1 MNDLTTLE
9 NLSVNFKPG
18 TIDFPQAE
26 ELKKLVADKLEQTK
40 GLVATDE
47 SIKATKASRAEVNK
61 LKKAIGDVRKEYKR
75 AWNAPFELFEST
87 LRNLEKDCDSA
98 SQELKLT
105 IDGFEETQREERK
118 AKVQELIEEMAPN
131 YGVKAEDLPIADK
144 WLLKS
149 TSQKTITQEIGEQ
162 MKTLTNLY
170 KERDEIVKKCMK
182 NDLAPARYIEMHKNG
197 MSYIDVA
204 NTIESDLIDRENMA
218 DRFKQAKQAEVAEQ
232 KAAMVNVGDG
242 RLVDGNGEV
251 KHELQLVTFTLKGTK
266 EQLDNVA
273 RFCITNGV
281 KVVKASERET
291 VIE

>member
-9 NLSVNFKPG
+9 NLSVNFQPG

-26 ELKKLVADKLEQTK
+26 ELKKLVADKLEQTR

-61 LKKAIGDVRKEYKR
+61 LKKAIGNVRKEYKK
-75 AWNAPFELFEST
+75 AWNVPFELFETT
-87 LRNLEKDCDSA
+87 LRALESDCDSA

-118 AKVQELIEEMAPN
+118 RKVQALIEEMAPN

-162 MKTLTNLY
+162 MKVLANLY

-197 MSYIDVA
+197 TSYIDVA
-204 NTIESDLIDRENMA
+204 NTIESDLIDRENTA
-218 DRFKQAKQAEVAEQ
+218 DRFKQAKQAKTAEQ
-232 KAAMVNVGDG
+232 KATMVDIGDG
-242 RLVDGNGEV
+242 RLVDENGEV
-251 KHELQLVTFTLKGTK
+251 KHELQQVTFTLKGTK
-266 EQLDNVA
+266 QQLDDVA
-273 RFCITNGV
+273 RFCIKSGV
-281 KVVKASERET
+281 KVVKASEREAM
-291 VIE
+291 IE

>member
-1 MNDLTTLE
+1 MNDLTLE
-9 NLSVNFKPG
+9 NLSVNFKSG
-18 TIDFPQAE
+18 AIDFPQAE
-26 ELKKLVADKLEQTK
+26 ELKKLVADKLDQTK
-40 GLVATDE
+40 GLIATDE

-61 LKKAIGDVRKEYKR
+61 LKKAIGDVRKKYKR
-75 AWNAPFELFEST
+75 AWNAPFELFETT
-87 LRNLEKDCDSA
+87 LRALESDCDSA

-105 IDGFEETQREERK
+105 IDGFEETQKEERK
-118 AKVQELIEEMAPN
+118 QKVQALIEEMAPN

-182 NDLAPARYIEMHKNG
+182 NNLAPARYIEMHKNG

-204 NTIESDLIDRENMA
+204 NTIESDLIAKEETA
-218 DRFKQAKQAEVAEQ
+218 DLFKQAKQAEVAEQ
-232 KAAMVNVGDG
+232 KAAMVDIGDG
-242 RLVDGNGEV
+242 RLVDENGEV
-251 KHELQLVTFTLKGTK
+251 KHELQQVTFTLKGTK

>member
-1 MNDLTTLE
+1 MNDLTLE
-9 NLSVNFKPG
+9 NLSVNFRPG

-26 ELKKLVADKLEQTK
+26 ELKKLVADKLDQTK
-40 GLVATDE
+40 GLIATDE

-61 LKKAIGDVRKEYKR
+61 LKKAIGDVRKKYKR
-75 AWNAPFELFEST
+75 AWNAPFELFETT
-87 LRNLEKDCDSA
+87 LRALESDCDSA

-105 IDGFEETQREERK
+105 IDGFEETQKEERK
-118 AKVQELIEEMAPN
+118 QKVQALIEEMAPN

-182 NDLAPARYIEMHKNG
+182 NNLAPARYIEMHKNG

-204 NTIESDLIDRENMA
+204 NTIESDLIAKEETA
-218 DRFKQAKQAEVAEQ
+218 DLFKQAKQAEVAEQ
-232 KAAMVNVGDG
+232 KAAMVDIGDG
-242 RLVDGNGEV
+242 RLVDENGEV
-251 KHELQLVTFTLKGTK
+251 KHELQQVTFTLKGTK

>member
-1 MNDLTTLE
+1 MNDLKLE

-18 TIDFPQAE
+18 TIDFPQAG
-26 ELKKLVADKLEQTK
+26 ELKKLVAGKLDQTK

-61 LKKAIGDVRKEYKR
+61 LKKAIGDVRKKYKT
-75 AWNAPFELFEST
+75 AWNVPFELFEST
-87 LRNLEKDCDSA
+87 LRGLEKDCDEA

-105 IDGFEETQREERK
+105 IDGFEETQKKERK
-118 AKVQELIEEMAPN
+118 AKVQALIEEMAPN
-131 YGVKAEDLPIADK
+131 YGVKAEDLPITDK

-149 TSQKTITQEIGEQ
+149 TSQKTIVQEIGEQ
-162 MKTLTNLY
+162 MKVLVNLY
-170 KERDEIVKKCMK
+170 KEREEIKKKCMK
-182 NDLAPARYIEMHKNG
+182 SGLAPAPYIEMHENG
-197 MSYIDVA
+197 TSYIDVS
-204 NTIESDLIDRENMA
+204 NKIESDLIDKEETA
-218 DRFKQAKQAEVAEQ
+218 DLFKQAKQAEVAEQ
-232 KAAMVNVGDG
+232 KAAMVDIGDG
-242 RLVDGNGEV
+242 RLVDENGEV
-251 KHELQLVTFTLKGTK
+251 KHELQLVAFTLKGTK

>member
-1 MNDLTTLE
+1 MNGLTTLE

-75 AWNAPFELFEST
+75 AWNVPFELFEST
-87 LRNLEKDCDSA
+87 LRGLEKDCDDA

-105 IDGFEETQREERK
+105 IDGFEEMQREERK
-118 AKVQELIEEMAPN
+118 AKVQALIEEMAPN
-131 YGVKAEDLPIADK
+131 YGVKAENLPIADK

-149 TSQKTITQEIGEQ
+149 TSQKTITQEIGER
-162 MKTLTNLY
+162 MKVLANLY

-182 NDLAPARYIEMHKNG
+182 NDLAPAPYVEMHENG
-197 MSYIDVA
+197 MSYIDVS
-204 NTIESDLIDRENMA
+204 NKIESDLIAKEETA
-218 DRFKQAKQAEVAEQ
+218 DLFKQAKQAEVAEQ

-242 RLVDGNGEV
+242 RLVDENGEV

-266 EQLDNVA
+266 EQLNNVA

-281 KVVKASERET
+281 KVIKASERET

>member
-1 MNDLTTLE
+1 MNDLTLE
-9 NLSVNFKPG
+9 NLSVEFKPG
-18 TIDFPQAE
+18 TINFPQAG
-26 ELKKLVADKLEQTK
+26 ELKKLVAGKLDQTK

-61 LKKAIGDVRKEYKR
+61 LKKAIGDVRKEYKT

-87 LRNLEKDCDSA
+87 LRGLEKDCDEA

-118 AKVQELIEEMAPN
+118 QKVQALIEEMAPN
-131 YGVKAEDLPIADK
+131 YGVKPKDLPIADK

-162 MKTLTNLY
+162 MKTLVNLY
-170 KERDEIVKKCMK
+170 KERDEIVKKCIK
-182 NDLAPARYIEMHKNG
+182 SGLAPAPYIEMHENG
-197 MSYIDVA
+197 TSYIDVS
-204 NTIESDLIDRENMA
+204 NKIESDLIDKEETA

-232 KAAMVNVGDG
+232 KAAMVDIGDG
-242 RLVDGNGEV
+242 RLVDENGEV
-251 KHELQLVTFTLKGTK
+251 KQELQLVTFTLKGTK

>member
-1 MNDLTTLE
+1 MNDLKLE

-18 TIDFPQAE
+18 TIDFPQAG
-26 ELKKLVADKLEQTK
+26 ELKKLVAGKLDQTK

-61 LKKAIGDVRKEYKR
+61 LKKAIGDVRKKYKT
-75 AWNAPFELFEST
+75 AWNVPFELFEST
-87 LRNLEKDCDSA
+87 LRGLEKDCDEA

-105 IDGFEETQREERK
+105 IDGFEETQKKERK
-118 AKVQELIEEMAPN
+118 AKVQALIEEMAPN
-131 YGVKAEDLPIADK
+131 YGVKAEDLPITDK

-149 TSQKTITQEIGEQ
+149 TSQKTIVQEIGEQ
-162 MKTLTNLY
+162 MKVLVNLY
-170 KERDEIVKKCMK
+170 KEREEIKKKCMK
-182 NDLAPARYIEMHKNG
+182 SGLAPALYIEMHENG
-197 MSYIDVA
+197 TSYIDVS
-204 NTIESDLIDRENMA
+204 NKIESDLIDKEETA
-218 DRFKQAKQAEVAEQ
+218 DLFKQAKQAEVAEQ
-232 KAAMVNVGDG
+232 KAAMVDIGDG
-242 RLVDGNGEV
+242 RLVDENGEV
-251 KHELQLVTFTLKGTK
+251 KHELQLVAFTLKGTK

>member
-1 MNDLTTLE
+1 MNSLTTLE

-26 ELKKLVADKLEQTK
+26 ELKKLVAEKLDQTK

-61 LKKAIGDVRKEYKR
+61 LKKAIGDVRKKYKT
-75 AWNAPFELFEST
+75 AWNVPFELFETT
-87 LRNLEKDCDSA
+87 LRALEGDCDSA

-118 AKVQELIEEMAPN
+118 QKVQALIEEMAPN
-131 YGVKAEDLPIADK
+131 YGVKPEDLPIADK

-162 MKTLTNLY
+162 MKVLVNLY

-204 NTIESDLIDRENMA
+204 NTIESDLIAKEETA
-218 DRFKQAKQAEVAEQ
+218 DLFKQAKQAKVAEQ
-232 KAAMVNVGDG
+232 KATMVDIGSG
-242 RLVDGNGEV
+242 RLVDENGEV
-251 KHELQLVTFTLKGTK
+251 KHELQQVTFTLKGTK

>member
-1 MNDLTTLE
+1 MNDLTLE

-18 TIDFPQAE
+18 TIDFPQAQ
-26 ELKKLVADKLEQTK
+26 ELKKLVADKLKQTK

-87 LRNLEKDCDSA
+87 LRALEGDCDSA

-105 IDGFEETQREERK
+105 IDGFEEMQREERK

-149 TSQKTITQEIGEQ
+149 MSQKTITQEIGEQ

-170 KERDEIVKKCMK
+170 KERDEIVKKCVK

-204 NTIESDLIDRENMA
+204 NTIESDLIDRENTA
-218 DRFKQAKQAEVAEQ
+218 DLFKQARQAEVAER
-232 KAAMVNVGDG
+232 KADMADIGDG
-242 RLVDGNGEV
+242 RLVDENGEV
-251 KHELQLVTFTLKGTK
+251 KQELQLVTFTLKGTK
-266 EQLDNVA
+266 QQLDDVA
-273 RFCITNGV
+273 RFCIKSGV

>member
-1 MNDLTTLE
+1 MNSLTTLE
-9 NLSVNFKPG
+9 NLSVNFEPG

-87 LRNLEKDCDSA
+87 LRALEGDCDSA

-105 IDGFEETQREERK
+105 IDGFEETQRKERK
-118 AKVQELIEEMAPN
+118 QKVQALIEEMAPN
-131 YGVKAEDLPIADK
+131 YNVKAEDLPIADK

-182 NDLAPARYIEMHKNG
+182 NDLAPAPYIEMHENG
-197 MSYIDVA
+197 MSYIDVS
-204 NTIESDLIDRENMA
+204 NKIESDLIDRESMA
-218 DRFKQAKQAEVAEQ
+218 DRFKQAEQAKVAEQ
-232 KAAMVNVGDG
+232 KATMVDVGDG
-242 RLVDGNGEV
+242 RLVNENGEV

-266 EQLDNVA
+266 EQLNNVA

-281 KVVKASERET
+281 KVIKASERET

>member
-1 MNDLTTLE
+1 MNSLTTLE

-26 ELKKLVADKLEQTK
+26 ELKKLVAEKLDQAK

-61 LKKAIGDVRKEYKR
+61 LKKSIADVRKEYKT
-75 AWNAPFELFEST
+75 AWNTPFELFEST
-87 LRNLEKDCDSA
+87 LRGLEKACDEA

-105 IDGFEETQREERK
+105 IDGFEEMQREERK
-118 AKVQELIEEMAPN
+118 AKVQELIEKMAPN
-131 YGVKAEDLPIADK
+131 YGVKPEDLPIVDK

-149 TSQKTITQEIGEQ
+149 TSQKTIVQEIGEQ
-162 MKTLTNLY
+162 MKVLVNLY
-170 KERDEIVKKCMK
+170 KEREEIKKKCMK
-182 NDLAPARYIEMHKNG
+182 SGLAPAPYIEMHENG
-197 MSYIDVA
+197 TSYIDVS
-204 NTIESDLIDRENMA
+204 NKIESDLIDKEETA
-218 DRFKQAKQAEVAEQ
+218 DLFKQAKQAEVAEQ
-232 KAAMVNVGDG
+232 KAAMVDIGDG
-242 RLVDGNGEV
+242 RLVDENGEV
-251 KHELQLVTFTLKGTK
+251 KHELQQVTFTLKGTK

>member
-1 MNDLTTLE
+1 MSDLTLE

-18 TIDFPQAE
+18 TIDFPQAG
-26 ELKKLVADKLEQTK
+26 ELKQLVAGKLDQAK

-75 AWNAPFELFEST
+75 AWNVPFELFEST
-87 LRNLEKDCDSA
+87 LRGLEKDCDDA

-118 AKVQELIEEMAPN
+118 QKVQALIEEMAPN
-131 YGVKAEDLPIADK
+131 YGIKPEDLPIADK

-162 MKTLTNLY
+162 MKVLVNLY
-170 KERDEIVKKCMK
+170 KEREEIKKKCMK
-182 NDLAPARYIEMHKNG
+182 SGLAPAPYIEMHENG
-197 MSYIDVA
+197 TSYIDVS
-204 NTIESDLIDRENMA
+204 NKIESDLIDKEETA
-218 DRFKQAKQAEVAEQ
+218 DLFKQAKQAEVAEQ

-242 RLVDGNGEV
+242 RLVDENGEV

>member
-1 MNDLTTLE
+1 MNDLTLE

-18 TIDFPQAE
+18 TIDFPQAG
-26 ELKKLVADKLEQTK
+26 ELKQLVAGKLDQAK

-61 LKKAIGDVRKEYKR
+61 LKKVIGDVRKEYKR
-75 AWNAPFELFEST
+75 AWNVPFELFEST
-87 LRNLEKDCDSA
+87 LRGLEKDCDDA

-118 AKVQELIEEMAPN
+118 QKVQALIEEMAPN
-131 YGVKAEDLPIADK
+131 YGVKPEDLSIADK

-149 TSQKTITQEIGEQ
+149 TSQKKIVQEIGEQ
-162 MKTLTNLY
+162 MKTLVNLY
-170 KERDEIVKKCMK
+170 KERDEIKKKCIK
-182 NDLAPARYIEMHKNG
+182 SGLAPAQYIKMLESG
-197 MSYIDVA
+197 MSYIDVS
-204 NTIESDLIDRENMA
+204 NEIEADLIDREKTA
-218 DRFKQAKQAEVAEQ
+218 DIFEQAKQAEVAEQ
-232 KAAMVNVGDG
+232 KATMLDVGDG
-242 RLVDGNGEV
+242 RLVDENGEV
-251 KHELQLVTFTLKGTK
+251 KHELQQVTFTLKGTK

-281 KVVKASERET
+281 KVVKASGRET

>member
-26 ELKKLVADKLEQTK
+26 ELKKLVADKLDQTK

-75 AWNAPFELFEST
+75 AWNVPFELFETT
-87 LRNLEKDCDSA
+87 LRSLEKDCDEA

-105 IDGFEETQREERK
+105 IDGFEETQKEERK
-118 AKVQELIEEMAPN
+118 AKVQALIEEMAPN
-131 YGVKAEDLPIADK
+131 YGVKVEDLPIADK

-162 MKTLTNLY
+162 MKTLANLY

-182 NDLAPARYIEMHKNG
+182 NDLAPAPYIEMHEKG
-197 MSYIDVA
+197 TSYIDVS
-204 NTIESDLIDRENMA
+204 NKIEADLIAKEETA
-218 DRFKQAKQAEVAEQ
+218 DLFKQAKQAEVAEQ
-232 KAAMVNVGDG
+232 KAAMVDIGDG
-242 RLVDGNGEV
+242 RLVDENGEI
-251 KHELQLVTFTLKGTK
+251 KQELQLVTFTLKGTK
-266 EQLDNVA
+266 EQLDDVA

-281 KVVKASERET
+281 KVLKSSERET

>member
-1 MNDLTTLE
+1 MNGLTTLE

-75 AWNAPFELFEST
+75 AWNAPFELFETT
-87 LRNLEKDCDSA
+87 LRALEGDCDSA

-105 IDGFEETQREERK
+105 IDDFEDQQKEERK
-118 AKVQELIEEMAPN
+118 AKVQALIEEMAPN
-131 YGVKAEDLPIADK
+131 YGVKSEDLPIADK

-149 TSQKTITQEIGEQ
+149 TSQKTIVQEIGEQ
-162 MKTLTNLY
+162 MKVLVNLH
-170 KERDEIVKKCMK
+170 KERDEIKKKCMK
-182 NDLAPARYIEMHKNG
+182 NDLAPAPYIEMHENG
-197 MSYIDVA
+197 MSYIDVS
-204 NTIESDLIDRENMA
+204 NKIEADLIDRENTA
-218 DRFKQAKQAEVAEQ
+218 DLFKQAKQAEVAER
-232 KAAMVNVGDG
+232 KADMVDIGDG
-242 RLVDGNGEV
+242 RLVDENGEV
-251 KHELQLVTFTLKGTK
+251 KHELQQVTFTLKGTK

>member
-1 MNDLTTLE
+1 MNDLTLE

-18 TIDFPQAE
+18 TIDFPQAG
-26 ELKKLVADKLEQTK
+26 ELKQLVAGKLDQTK

-61 LKKAIGDVRKEYKR
+61 LKKAIGDVRKKYKT
-75 AWNAPFELFEST
+75 AWNVPFELFEST
-87 LRNLEKDCDSA
+87 LRGLEKDCDEA

-105 IDGFEETQREERK
+105 IDGFEETQKKERK
-118 AKVQELIEEMAPN
+118 AKVQALIEEMAPN
-131 YGVKAEDLPIADK
+131 YGIKPEDLPIADK

-162 MKTLTNLY
+162 MKVLVNLY
-170 KERDEIVKKCMK
+170 KEREEIKKKCMK
-182 NDLAPARYIEMHKNG
+182 SGLAPAPYIEMHENG
-197 MSYIDVA
+197 TSYIDVS
-204 NTIESDLIDRENMA
+204 NKIESDLIDREETA
-218 DRFKQAKQAEVAEQ
+218 DLFKQAKQAEVAEQ
-232 KAAMVNVGDG
+232 KAAMVDIGDG
-242 RLVDGNGEV
+242 RLVDENGEV
-251 KHELQLVTFTLKGTK
+251 KHELQQVTFTLKGTK

>member
-1 MNDLTTLE
+1 MNDLTLE

-18 TIDFPQAE
+18 TIDFPQAG
-26 ELKKLVADKLEQTK
+26 ELKQLVAGKLDQTK

-61 LKKAIGDVRKEYKR
+61 LKKAIGDVRKKYKT
-75 AWNAPFELFEST
+75 AWNVPFELFEST
-87 LRNLEKDCDSA
+87 LRGLEKDCDEA

-105 IDGFEETQREERK
+105 IDGFEETQKKERK
-118 AKVQELIEEMAPN
+118 AKVQALIEEMAPN
-131 YGVKAEDLPIADK
+131 YGIKPEDLPIADK

-162 MKTLTNLY
+162 MKVLVNLY
-170 KERDEIVKKCMK
+170 KEREEIKKKCMK
-182 NDLAPARYIEMHKNG
+182 SGLAPAPYIEMHENG
-197 MSYIDVA
+197 TSYIDVS
-204 NTIESDLIDRENMA
+204 NKIESDLIDKEETA
-218 DRFKQAKQAEVAEQ
+218 DLFKQAKQAEVAEQ
-232 KAAMVNVGDG
+232 KAAMVDIGDG
-242 RLVDGNGEV
+242 RLVDENGEV
-251 KHELQLVTFTLKGTK
+251 KHELQQVTFTLKGTK

>member
-1 MNDLTTLE
+1 MNGLTTLE

-26 ELKKLVADKLEQTK
+26 ELKKLVADKLKQTK

-87 LRNLEKDCDSA
+87 LRGLEKDCDSA

-105 IDGFEETQREERK
+105 IDGFEETQKEERK
-118 AKVQELIEEMAPN
+118 QKVQAIIEEMAPN
-131 YGVKAEDLPIADK
+131 YGVKPENLPIADK

-162 MKTLTNLY
+162 MKVLANLY

-182 NDLAPARYIEMHKNG
+182 NDLAPAPYIEMHENG
-197 MSYIDVA
+197 MSYIDVS
-204 NTIESDLIDRENMA
+204 NKIESDLIAKEETA
-218 DRFKQAKQAEVAEQ
+218 DLFKQAKQAKVAEQ
-232 KAAMVNVGDG
+232 KAAMVDVGDG
-242 RLVDGNGEV
+242 RLVDENGEV

>member
-26 ELKKLVADKLEQTK
+26 ELKKLVADKLDQTK

-47 SIKATKASRAEVNK
+47 SIKATKVSRAEVNK
-61 LKKAIGDVRKEYKR
+61 LKKTIADVRKEYKR
-75 AWNAPFELFEST
+75 AWNVPFELFETT
-87 LRNLEKDCDSA
+87 LRALEKDCDDA

-105 IDGFEETQREERK
+105 IDGFEETQKEERK
-118 AKVQELIEEMAPN
+118 QKVQALIEEMAPN
-131 YGVKAEDLPIADK
+131 YNVKAEDLPIADK

-162 MKTLTNLY
+162 MKTLANLY

-182 NDLAPARYIEMHKNG
+182 NDLAPAPYIEMHEKG
-197 MSYIDVA
+197 TSYIDVS
-204 NTIESDLIDRENMA
+204 NKIEADLIAKEETA
-218 DRFKQAKQAEVAEQ
+218 DLFKQAKQAEVAEQ
-232 KAAMVNVGDG
+232 KAAMVDIGEG
-242 RLVDGNGEV
+242 RLVDENGEI
-251 KHELQLVTFTLKGTK
+251 KQELQLVTFTLKGTK
-266 EQLDNVA
+266 QQLDDVA

-281 KVVKASERET
+281 KVLKSSERET

>member
-1 MNDLTTLE
+1 MNDLTLE

-18 TIDFPQAE
+18 TIDFPQAG
-26 ELKKLVADKLEQTK
+26 ELKKLVAGKLDQTK

-75 AWNAPFELFEST
+75 AWNVPFELFETT
-87 LRNLEKDCDSA
+87 LRGLEKDCDEA

-105 IDGFEETQREERK
+105 IDGFEETQKEERK
-118 AKVQELIEEMAPN
+118 QKVQVLIEEMAPN
-131 YGVKAEDLPIADK
+131 YGVKPEDLPIADK

-149 TSQKTITQEIGEQ
+149 TPQKTIVQEIGEQ
-162 MKTLTNLY
+162 MKTLANLY

-204 NTIESDLIDRENMA
+204 NTIESDLIAKEETANLL
-218 DRFKQAKQAEVAEQ
+218 KQAKQAEVAEQ
-232 KAAMVNVGDG
+232 KAAMVDIGDG
-242 RLVDGNGEV
+242 RLVDENGEV
-251 KHELQLVTFTLKGTK
+251 KQELQLVTFTLKGTK
-266 EQLDNVA
+266 EQLDNAA

>member
-1 MNDLTTLE
+1 MNDLTLE

-26 ELKKLVADKLEQTK
+26 ELKKLVASKLEQTK

-61 LKKAIGDVRKEYKR
+61 LKKAIGDVRKEYKT

-87 LRNLEKDCDSA
+87 LRGLEKDCDEA

-118 AKVQELIEEMAPN
+118 QKVQALIEEMAPN

-162 MKTLTNLY
+162 MKTLVNLY
-170 KERDEIVKKCMK
+170 KERDEIVKKCIK
-182 NDLAPARYIEMHKNG
+182 SGLAPAPYIEMHENG
-197 MSYIDVA
+197 TSYIDVS
-204 NTIESDLIDRENMA
+204 NKIESDLIDKEETA
-218 DRFKQAKQAEVAEQ
+218 DHFKQAKQAEVAEQ
-232 KAAMVNVGDG
+232 KAAMVDIGDG
-242 RLVDGNGEV
+242 RLVDENGEV

-281 KVVKASERET
+281 KVLKSSERET

>member
-1 MNDLTTLE
+1 MNDLTLE

-18 TIDFPQAE
+18 TIDFPQAK

-47 SIKATKASRAEVNK
+47 SIKATKTSRAEVNK

-75 AWNAPFELFEST
+75 AWNVPFELFETT
-87 LRNLEKDCDSA
+87 LRSLEKDCDEA

-105 IDGFEETQREERK
+105 IDGFEETQKEERK
-118 AKVQELIEEMAPN
+118 AKVQALIEEMAPN
-131 YGVKAEDLPIADK
+131 YGVKVEDLPIADK

-162 MKTLTNLY
+162 MKVLVNLY
-170 KERDEIVKKCMK
+170 KERDAIKKKCIE
-182 NDLAPARYIEMHKNG
+182 NGLAPAPYIEKHENG
-197 MSYIDVA
+197 MSYIDVV
-204 NTIESDLIDRENMA
+204 NEIESNLIDRGKMA
-218 DRFKQAKQAEVAEQ
+218 DIFKQGRQAEVAEQ
-232 KAAMVNVGDG
+232 KATMVDIGDG
-242 RLVDGNGEV
+242 RLVDENGEV
-251 KHELQLVTFTLKGTK
+251 KQELQLVTFTLKGTK

>member
-1 MNDLTTLE
+1 MNDLTLE

-18 TIDFPQAE
+18 TIDFPQAG
-26 ELKKLVADKLEQTK
+26 ELKQLVAGKLDQTK

-61 LKKAIGDVRKEYKR
+61 LKKAIGDVRKKYKT
-75 AWNAPFELFEST
+75 AWNVPFELFEST
-87 LRNLEKDCDSA
+87 LRGLEKDCDEA

-105 IDGFEETQREERK
+105 IDEFEETQKKERK
-118 AKVQELIEEMAPN
+118 AKVQALIEEMAPN
-131 YGVKAEDLPIADK
+131 YGIKPEDLPIADK

-162 MKTLTNLY
+162 MKVLVNLY
-170 KERDEIVKKCMK
+170 KEREEIKKKCMK
-182 NDLAPARYIEMHKNG
+182 SGLAPAPYIEMHENG
-197 MSYIDVA
+197 TSYIDVS
-204 NTIESDLIDRENMA
+204 NKIESDLIDKEETA
-218 DRFKQAKQAEVAEQ
+218 DLFKQAKQAEVAEQ
-232 KAAMVNVGDG
+232 KAAMVDIGDG
-242 RLVDGNGEV
+242 RLVDENGEV
-251 KHELQLVTFTLKGTK
+251 KHELQQVTFTLKGTK

>member
-1 MNDLTTLE
+1 MNSLTTLE

-26 ELKKLVADKLEQTK
+26 ELKKLVADKLKQTK

-87 LRNLEKDCDSA
+87 LRSLEKDCDDA

-118 AKVQELIEEMAPN
+118 QKVQALIEEMAPN
-131 YGVKAEDLPIADK
+131 YGVKPEDLPIADK

-182 NDLAPARYIEMHKNG
+182 NNLAPARYIEMHKNG
-197 MSYIDVA
+197 MSYIDVV
-204 NTIESDLIDRENMA
+204 NTIESDLIAKEETA
-218 DRFKQAKQAEVAEQ
+218 DLFKQAKQAKVAEQ
-232 KAAMVNVGDG
+232 KAAMVDVGDG
-242 RLVDGNGEV
+242 RLVDENGEV
-251 KHELQLVTFTLKGTK
+251 KHELQLVTFTLKGAK

>member
-9 NLSVNFKPG
+9 NLSVNFEPG
-18 TIDFPQAE
+18 TIDFPQAQ

-61 LKKAIGDVRKEYKR
+61 LKKAIGDVRKQYKR
-75 AWNAPFELFEST
+75 AWNVPFELFETT
-87 LRNLEKDCDSA
+87 LRALEGDCDSA

-118 AKVQELIEEMAPN
+118 QKVQALIEEMAPN

-149 TSQKTITQEIGEQ
+149 TSQKKIVQEIGEQ
-162 MKTLTNLY
+162 MKVLVNLY

-182 NDLAPARYIEMHKNG
+182 NDLAPAPYIEMHENG
-197 MSYIDVA
+197 MSYIDVS
-204 NTIESDLIDRENMA
+204 NKIESDLIAKEETA
-218 DRFKQAKQAEVAEQ
+218 DLFKQAKQAEVAEQ
-232 KAAMVNVGDG
+232 KAAMVDIGDG
-242 RLVDGNGEV
+242 RLVDENGEV

-281 KVVKASERET
+281 KVIKASERET

>member
-1 MNDLTTLE
+1 MNNLTTLE
-9 NLSVNFKPG
+9 NLSVNFKAG

-26 ELKKLVADKLEQTK
+26 ELKKFVTDKLEQTK

-75 AWNAPFELFEST
+75 AWNAPFEFFEAT
-87 LRNLEKDCDSA
+87 LRALEGDCDSA
-98 SQELKLT
+98 SQELKLA
-105 IDGFEETQREERK
+105 IDGFEEQQKEERK
-118 AKVQELIEEMAPN
+118 QKVQALIKEMAPN
-131 YGVKAEDLPIADK
+131 YGVKPEDLPIADK

-182 NDLAPARYIEMHKNG
+182 NNLAPARYIEMHKNG

-204 NTIESDLIDRENMA
+204 NTIESDLIAKEETA

-232 KAAMVNVGDG
+232 KAAMVDIGDG
-242 RLVDGNGEV
+242 RLVDENGEV
-251 KHELQLVTFTLKGTK
+251 KHELQQVTFTLKGTK

>member
-1 MNDLTTLE
+1 MNNLTTLE

-61 LKKAIGDVRKEYKR
+61 LKKAIGDVRKKYKK
-75 AWNAPFELFEST
+75 AWNVPFEFFEST
-87 LRNLEKDCDSA
+87 LRALEGDCDSA
-98 SQELKLT
+98 SQELKLA
-105 IDGFEETQREERK
+105 IDGFEETQKEERK
-118 AKVQELIEEMAPN
+118 QKVQALIEEMAPN
-131 YGVKAEDLPIADK
+131 YGVKPEDLPIADK

-149 TSQKTITQEIGEQ
+149 TPQKTIVQEIGEQ
-162 MKTLTNLY
+162 MKTLANLY

-204 NTIESDLIDRENMA
+204 NTIESDLIDRENTA
-218 DRFKQAKQAEVAEQ
+218 DLFKQARQAEVAER
-232 KAAMVNVGDG
+232 KADMVDIGDG
-242 RLVDGNGEV
+242 RLVDENGEV
-251 KHELQLVTFTLKGTK
+251 KHELQQVTFTLKGTK
-266 EQLDNVA
+266 QQLDDVA
-273 RFCITNGV
+273 RFCIKSGV
-281 KVVKASERET
+281 KVVKTSDRET
-291 VIE
+291 TIE

>member
-1 MNDLTTLE
+1 MNSLTTLE
-9 NLSVNFKPG
+9 NLSVNFEPG

-87 LRNLEKDCDSA
+87 LRALEGDCDSA

-105 IDGFEETQREERK
+105 IDGFEEMQREERK
-118 AKVQELIEEMAPN
+118 AKVQALIEEMAPN

-162 MKTLTNLY
+162 MKVLVNLY

-182 NDLAPARYIEMHKNG
+182 NDLAPAPYIEMHKNG
-197 MSYIDVA
+197 MSYIDVT
-204 NTIESDLIDRENMA
+204 NTIESDLIDRENTA
-218 DRFKQAKQAEVAEQ
+218 DLFKQAKQAEMAEQ

-242 RLVDGNGEV
+242 RLVDENGEV
-251 KHELQLVTFTLKGTK
+251 KQELQLVTFTLKGTK

>member
-1 MNDLTTLE
+1 MNDLTLE
-9 NLSVNFKPG
+9 NLSVNFKAG
-18 TIDFPQAE
+18 TIDFPQAG
-26 ELKKLVADKLEQTK
+26 ELKKLVASKLEQTK

-61 LKKAIGDVRKEYKR
+61 LKKAIGDVRKEYKT

-87 LRNLEKDCDSA
+87 LRGLEKDCDEA

-118 AKVQELIEEMAPN
+118 QKVQALIEEMAPN
-131 YGVKAEDLPIADK
+131 YGVKPEDLPIADK

-162 MKTLTNLY
+162 MKTLVNLY
-170 KERDEIVKKCMK
+170 KERDEIVKKCIK
-182 NDLAPARYIEMHKNG
+182 SGLAPAPYIEMHENG
-197 MSYIDVA
+197 TSYIDVS
-204 NTIESDLIDRENMA
+204 N
-218 DRFKQAKQAEVAEQ
+218 KVAEQ
-232 KAAMVNVGDG
+232 KATMMDIGDG
-242 RLVDGNGEV
+242 RLVDENGEI
-251 KHELQLVTFTLKGTK
+251 KQELQLVTFTLKGTK

-281 KVVKASERET
+281 KVVKASEREE

>member
-1 MNDLTTLE
+1 MNDLTLE

-18 TIDFPQAE
+18 TIDFPQAG
-26 ELKKLVADKLEQTK
+26 ELKQLVAGKLDQTK

-61 LKKAIGDVRKEYKR
+61 LKKAIGDVRKKYKT
-75 AWNAPFELFEST
+75 AWNVPFELFEST
-87 LRNLEKDCDSA
+87 LRGLEKDCDEA

-105 IDGFEETQREERK
+105 IDGFEETQKKERK
-118 AKVQELIEEMAPN
+118 AKVQALIEEMAPN
-131 YGVKAEDLPIADK
+131 YGIKPEDLPIADK

-162 MKTLTNLY
+162 MKVLVNLY
-170 KERDEIVKKCMK
+170 KEREEIKKKCMK
-182 NDLAPARYIEMHKNG
+182 SGLAPAPYIEMHENG
-197 MSYIDVA
+197 TSYIDVS
-204 NTIESDLIDRENMA
+204 NKIESDLIDKEETA
-218 DRFKQAKQAEVAEQ
+218 DLFKQAKQAEVAEQ
-232 KAAMVNVGDG
+232 KAAMVDIGDG
-242 RLVDGNGEV
+242 RLVDENGEV
-251 KHELQLVTFTLKGTK
+251 KHELQQVTFTLKGTK

-281 KVVKASERET
+281 KVVKASKRET